1 MTTLSSSAAT
11 TNHVWPQF
19 LPDGHRFIFYQ
30 RSDDSMHQGI
40 YFGTLASGV
49 TQAEQ
54 QAGGEVALG
63 HPLLGN
69 PAGLLQADA
78 GAGPQEEVNDAQGD
92 RHHHGRAL
100 GVGTHLLRKAVT
112 TMKPPTMAP
121 GRAPPRR
128 GVKKAIRRSGP
139 QRSMASPRMNQPMK
153 EENHVR
159 GKGARTL
166 PEGRNASSGKAA
178 IGRSA

>member
-1 MTTLSSSAAT
+1 MCGRSSCPMVTGSSSTNAAAF
-11 TNHVWPQF
+11 NASRD
-19 LPDGHRFIFYQ
+19 LLRDACLRGHSGRAGSRRW
-30 RSDDSMHQGI
+30 RSGARTSSWGIPLADSFRPTPVRVLRKRSM
-40 YFGTLASGV
+40 TL
-49 TQAEQ
+49 
-54 QAGGEVALG
+54 
-63 HPLLGN
+63 
-69 PAGLLQADA
+69 
-78 GAGPQEEVNDAQGD
+78 QGD